1 MRILFL
7 LCLVPMVLTAQ
18 TDGYRIETI
27 ANPPG
32 ATSFDV
38 TGLDIATDGSV
49 FCATRLGEVWVL
61 KDKQWTRFAEGI
73 HEPCGLLCEPDGSVL
88 VSQKPEVTRLAD
100 SDGDGIADRI
110 ITVAD
115 EFEFHDNYHEFNH
128 GLVRDADGWIYGAL
142 NLDHGNP
149 DSFTMGGLGSPG
161 GLRGTFYR
169 ISPDGKYETF
179 AWGARSP
186 AGLGMSPGNEL
197 FYTENQ
203 GNWVPTSFIGHVEKD
218 SFQAEPTS
226 LRDHPDYGIEKLK
239 TMTPADFAAIRKIP
253 AVFLPHQEI
262 ANSPGNLVWDETGG
276 KFGPFA
282 GQALVVDLT
291 QSNMCRVIL
300 EKVGGRYQGAVLPF
314 LNGFQSGNIR
324 QVFDRKGALW
334 IGQTSRGW
342 GARGPQPYGLQ
353 KVVWDGKTVP
363 FEVKTIALQ
372 PGGFQL
378 TFTKPVDTGS
388 VAESLLQA
396 NSWWYNYDSTY
407 GSPKIAERAVE
418 IDGVEWSDD
427 NTVATVRLPLEK
439 ERVYHLLLGQGL
451 KAVDGSTLGNA
462 SIYYTLVNLAEAAL

>member
-7 LCLVPMVLTAQ
+7 LCFAPLILSAQ

-27 ANPPG
+27 PNPTE

-38 TGLDIATDGSV
+38 TGLDMAKDGRV
-49 FCATRLGEVWVL
+49 FCATRLGEIWVL
-61 KDKQWTRFAEGI
+61 EKDQWTRFAEGL
-73 HEPCGLLCEPDGSVL
+73 HEPCGLLCEADGSVV
-88 VSQKPEVTRLAD
+88 VSQKPEVTRLVD
-100 SDGDGIADRI
+100 SDKDGVADRI

-115 EFEFHDNYHEFNH
+115 EFEYHDNYHEFNH

-169 ISPDGKYETF
+169 ISPEGDYETY

-186 AGLGMSPGNEL
+186 AGLGMSPENEL
-197 FYTENQ
+197 FYTDNQ
-203 GNWVPTSFIGHVEKD
+203 GNWVPTSFIGHVD
-218 SFQAEPTS
+218 QGSFQAEPTS

-239 TMTPADFAAIRKIP
+239 TMTPEDFAAIRKVP

-291 QSNMCRVIL
+291 QSNLCRVIL

-314 LNGFQSGNIR
+314 LDGFQSGNIR
-324 QVFDRKGALW
+324 QVFDEEGALW

-342 GARGPQPYGLQ
+342 GARGPEPYGLQ
-353 KVVWDGKTVP
+353 KVVWDGSTTP
-363 FEVKTIALQ
+363 FEVKTISLQ
-372 PGGFQL
+372 SDGFEL
-378 TFTKPVDTGS
+378 TFTKPVET
-388 VAESLLQA
+388 ESLKKPLLQA
-396 NSWWYNYDSTY
+396 SSWWYHYHSTY
-407 GSPKIAERAVE
+407 GSPKVDEKAVT
-418 IDGVEWSDD
+418 VESVAWNEDK
-427 NTVATVRLPLEK
+427 TVATVRLPLDG
-439 ERVYHLLLGQGL
+439 ERVYHLVLSQGL
-451 KAVDGSTLGNA
+451 KAADGSALGNTDV
-462 SIYYTLVNLAEAAL
+462 YYTLVHLRESGS